1 MKTPRFWNENNLIT
15 KILYPV
21 SLVYGYVT
29 QLRVKKGYRYKS
41 SAKVICIGNITAG
54 GVGKTPV
61 AMAVAKKYIDE
72 GKKVVFVTRGYKG
85 KLKDIVVD
93 LDKHSAIE
101 TGDEARLLASVAD
114 VVIAPQR
121 DKGAKIAETLGAEI
135 IIMDDGFQNPYLYK
149 DESWLVFDGEIGIG
163 NGMII
168 PSGPL
173 RETLENGEKRAD
185 RVVIMGNDK
194 TGLANKTKLDV
205 YMGTLVA
212 EPIDVENKKVM
223 AFAGIGR
230 PQKFYNTLKELGF
243 DVVVTKD
250 FEDHHNYNND
260 ELVELIG
267 MAKEKELTLITTQK
281 DYVKIPS
288 EFRNSI
294 KCLKVRAELSK
305 YN

>member
-21 SLVYGYVT
+21 SLIYGYVT

-72 GKKVVFVTRGYKG
+72 GKKGVFVTRGYKG

-121 DKGAKIAETLGAEI
+121 DKGAKIAETMGAEI

-149 DESWLVFDGEIGIG
+149 
-163 NGMII
+163 
-168 PSGPL
+168 
-173 RETLENGEKRAD
+173 
-185 RVVIMGNDK
+185 
-194 TGLANKTKLDV
+194 
-205 YMGTLVA
+205 
-212 EPIDVENKKVM
+212 
-223 AFAGIGR
+223 
-230 PQKFYNTLKELGF
+230 
-243 DVVVTKD
+243 
-250 FEDHHNYNND
+250 
-260 ELVELIG
+260 
-267 MAKEKELTLITTQK
+267 
-281 DYVKIPS
+281 
-288 EFRNSI
+288 
-294 KCLKVRAELSK
+294 
-305 YN
+305 